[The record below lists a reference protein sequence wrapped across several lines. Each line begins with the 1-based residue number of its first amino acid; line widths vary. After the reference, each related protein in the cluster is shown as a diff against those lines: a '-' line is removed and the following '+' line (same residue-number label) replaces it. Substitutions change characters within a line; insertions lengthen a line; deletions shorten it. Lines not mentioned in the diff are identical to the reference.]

1 MFIYEKYTFR
11 LFTPLMALLA
21 IIFLTYTEF
30 FGASVAI
37 LIGILLSFS
46 YQGIKIDM
54 KKKRYVQY
62 DRFLW
67 VRIGSWVPLPT
78 PSYVTIVR
86 INLSSR
92 RTIPSPMI
100 LPEDKK
106 GAKSYKVNLVVEG
119 KQRYI
124 NICRGSLEKMT
135 KEAIRLGEFL
145 NLRVLDYTTHDKKW
159 IL

>member
-1 MFIYEKYTFR
+1 M
-11 LFTPLMALLA
+11 
-21 IIFLTYTEF
+21 
-30 FGASVAI
+30 
-37 LIGILLSFS
+37 
-46 YQGIKIDM
+46 
-54 KKKRYVQY
+54 
-62 DRFLW
+62 
-67 VRIGSWVPLPT
+67 PT

-92 RTIPSPMI
+92 RTIPSPMV

-119 KQRYI
+119 KERYI
-124 NICRGSLEKMT
+124 NICRGSLQKMT
-135 KEAIRLGEFL
+135 KEAIRLGKFL